1 MMKRLAR
8 AYGLVTN
15 EEEIDIVDDSRTG
28 DLSSVLATGVRIRQY
43 SPRVRRNGLSGG
55 YFMNDRLRKRCSSGV
70 YPCIKKED
78 DLTTF
83 LSIL

>member
-28 DLSSVLATGVRIRQY
+28 DLSSVLAMGVRIRQH

-55 YFMNDRLRKRCSSGV
+55 YFMNDRLRKVFQRRISL
-70 YPCIKKED
+70 YKKKRM
-78 DLTTF
+78 
-83 LSIL
+83 I